1 MNTLIESL
9 SIHDTAALAF
19 FLFAW
24 LAFDFVADHSSLR
37 DHSLTGYMAQKRRTW
52 MLELANREIRIVDT
66 AIMAGLQQG
75 CAFFCSAMLLAI
87 GGAFSLLGSG
97 DKVMMVYR
105 DLPLAP
111 QFSAALWE
119 AKSLGLL
126 FIFIYAFFKFAWAYR
141 LFNYCSILI
150 GAIPPSDS
158 PDASRRHAAALQ
170 AADLNIIASGHFTAG
185 LRAIFFA
192 LAYLGWFIGW
202 APMIA
207 STVFVLVV
215 LTQRQ
220 YFSRSL
226 RVVAR
231 DADRTQEIGT

>member
-9 SIHDTAALAF
+9 SIHDTAALGF

-126 FIFIYAFFKFAWAYR
+126 FIFIYAFFKFTWSMR
-141 LFNYCSILI
+141 QFNYLMILM
-150 GAIPPSDS
+150 GAAPPHGTEAARDQGRAIVARVARVSDI
-158 PDASRRHAAALQ
+158 ATRHFNSGIRAYYFGLAALAGFVNPWLLAAASLFVALVLWRREFHSRTL
-170 AADLNIIASGHFTAG
+170 AALK
-185 LRAIFFA
+185 
-192 LAYLGWFIGW
+192 
-202 APMIA
+202 
-207 STVFVLVV
+207 
-215 LTQRQ
+215 
-220 YFSRSL
+220 
-226 RVVAR
+226 
-231 DADRTQEIGT
+231 E